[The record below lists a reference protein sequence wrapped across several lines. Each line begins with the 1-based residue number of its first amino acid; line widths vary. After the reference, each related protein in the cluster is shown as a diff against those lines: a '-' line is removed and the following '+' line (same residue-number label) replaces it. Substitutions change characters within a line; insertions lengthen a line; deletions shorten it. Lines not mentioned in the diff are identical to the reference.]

1 MSPLPKVV
9 VVGAGAFGGWTALSL
24 RLQGVDVTL
33 LDAWGPGHPR
43 ASSGGETRII
53 RATYGP
59 RRIYTRL
66 AARALRLWKAH
77 DEAWGHGCLT
87 TTGAIWMSGADDQFG
102 RDSLAALEAE
112 NIPAEWMDAKTAAR
126 RWPQVD
132 FSGITS
138 ILHEPEAGFL
148 HARRACAAV
157 VERFV
162 SLGGTYR
169 VASVAPPD
177 DPRTVR
183 LTDGSIVPADVVV
196 YACGPWLGTLF
207 PSVIGSRISPTRQV
221 VHYFGVPDGDRSFFS
236 PHFPIW
242 LELGD
247 AVMYG
252 FPADDERG
260 LKIADDTS
268 GPPID
273 PTTDLRVIVEDDS
286 IRVREYLG
294 RRFPAL
300 AEAPWLSGE
309 VCQYEATPDSH
320 FIIDTHPDTTRVWI
334 VGGGSGHGFKMG
346 PAIGELMTVAV
357 LGEVAPDPTFSL
369 HRFASLVPERDE
381 RVDRRASPGRNPAG
395 DSRDHQ
401 HQKWHSE
408 K

>member
-24 RLQGVDVTL
+24 RRQGADVTL
-33 LDAWGPGHPR
+33 LDAWGPGHSR

-66 AARALRLWKAH
+66 AARALQLWKDH
-77 DEAWGHGCLT
+77 DAEWSHGCLT
-87 TTGAIWMSGADDQFG
+87 RTGAIWMSSADEQFG
-102 RDSLAALEAE
+102 RDSFAALQAE
-112 NIPAEWMDAKTAAR
+112 GIPAEWLDAADAAR
-126 RWPQVD
+126 QWPQVN

-138 ILHEPEAGFL
+138 VLHEPDAGFL
-148 HARRACAAV
+148 HAKRACAAV
-157 VERFV
+157 VDRFV

-169 VASVAPPD
+169 LAAVAPPD

-183 LTDGSIVPADVVV
+183 LTDGTLVPADVVV
-196 YACGPWLGTLF
+196 YACGPWMGTLF
-207 PSVIGSRISPTRQV
+207 PSVIGPRISPTRQV
-221 VHYFGVPDGDRSFFS
+221 VHYFGVPDGDRSFS
-236 PHFPIW
+236 PPHFPIW

-273 PTTDLRVIVEDDS
+273 STTDARVITEDDVS
-286 IRVREYLG
+286 RVRDYLE
-294 RRFPAL
+294 RRFPAM
-300 AEAPWLSGE
+300 AGAPWLSGE

-320 FIIDTHPDTTRVWI
+320 FIIDTHPDTTRVWLL
-334 VGGGSGHGFKMG
+334 GGGSGHGFKMG
-346 PAIGELMTVAV
+346 PAIGELMALAV
-357 LGEVAPDPTFSL
+357 FGEVAPDPTFSL
-369 HRFASLVPERDE
+369 HRFASPGLTLEGSEHKWREP
-381 RVDRRASPGRNPAG
+381 RR
-395 DSRDHQ
+395 
-401 HQKWHSE
+401 
-408 K
+408 